1 MNVFVSDVEHFQSL
15 LAGFESLDNDIDA
28 KDGDACY
35 TRTCLSL
42 NGVSF
47 NQYAGNEGF
56 VQTIKEGAVK
66 FYEMIKSWLK
76 SIKEFF
82 FGAAGAKQ
90 DQQVAKVV
98 KAANE
103 LPAKINKE
111 LSSLTPE
118 EQEKVTAKLKERIA
132 KLDPEQVVHTVGLRK
147 MNDIYLTDKDALMK
161 DIKAT
166 AEKIKA
172 DFPDFSSDL
181 NKIKTQ
187 YEAVGK
193 LVGKK
198 VEADVKDLVQAG
210 VLCNKI
216 ADLRSYFKAL
226 QAKIVPALDKS
237 NEQTKKFAESKE
249 GNDQDYRYSKKVS
262 NYLANFSS
270 HVANCIKSSNK
281 TIGKMAEIFESVSL
295 AVLSEDM
302 NVFSKIKDSSEK
314 DGFLTSVEAVDK
326 FMTE

>member
-15 LAGFESLDNDIDA
+15 LAGFESLDNDMNA

-118 EQEKVTAKLKERIA
+118 EQEKVTAKLKEWIA

-147 MNDIYLTDKDALMK
+147 MNELYLIDKDSLMK
-161 DIKAT
+161 DIKVT

-172 DFPDFSSDL
+172 DFPDLTSIL
-181 NKIKTQ
+181 NKIDTQ
-187 YEAVGK
+187 YKEIGK

-198 VEADVKDLVQAG
+198 IEVDVKDLTQAG
-210 VLCNKI
+210 TLCGKI
-216 ADLRSYFKAL
+216 AELRTSFKSL
-226 QAKIVPALDKS
+226 QAAIIPALDKS
-237 NEQTKKFAESKE
+237 NEQTKKLAEGKAE
-249 GNDQDYRYSKKVS
+249 NEQDYRYSKKVT
-262 NYLANFSS
+262 NYLSNLSS
-270 HVANCIKSSNK
+270 RTANCIKSCNK
-281 TIGKMAEIFESVSL
+281 TIGKIAEIFESIAL
-295 AVLSEDM
+295 AVLSEDESAFNRVSL
-302 NVFSKIKDSSEK
+302 NVD
-314 DGFLTSVEAVDK
+314 DK
-326 FMTE
+326 LMK

>member
-90 DQQVAKVV
+90 DQQVSKTV
-98 KAANE
+98 KAASE
-103 LPAKINKE
+103 LPGKVNKA
-111 LSSLTPE
+111 LSAMSPE
-118 EQEKVTAKLKERIA
+118 DREKAEVKLKA
-132 KLDPEQVVHTVGLRK
+132 AMTKLDPEQVVHTVGLRK
-147 MNDIYLTDKDALMK
+147 MNDMYLIDKDGLMK
-161 DIKAT
+161 DIKVT
-166 AEKIKA
+166 AEKVKS
-172 DFPDFSSDL
+172 DFPDLSSDL
-181 NKIKTQ
+181 SNINKLYQEI
-187 YEAVGK
+187 GK

-198 VEADVKDLVQAG
+198 VEVDVKSLTEAAG
-210 VLCNKI
+210 LCAKI
-216 ADLRSYFKAL
+216 AELRSAFKSL
-226 QAKIVPALDKS
+226 QAKITPALEKS
-237 NEQTKKFAESKE
+237 NEQTKKLAEGKAE
-249 GNDQDYRYSKKVS
+249 NEQDHRYSKKVT
-262 NYLANFSS
+262 NYLANLSS
-270 HVANCIKSSNK
+270 HTANCIKSCSK
-281 TIGKMAEIFESVSL
+281 SIGKMAVIFKSITL
-295 AVLSEDM
+295 AVLSED
-302 NVFSKIKDSSEK
+302 KDIFISVM
-314 DGFLTSVEAVDK
+314 DGEDVKPLEV
-326 FMTE
+326 

>member
-1 MNVFVSDVEHFQSL
+1 MNVFVSDVEHFQDL
-15 LAGFESLDNDIDA
+15 LAGFESLDNDITA
-28 KDGDACY
+28 KDSDACY
-35 TRTCLSL
+35 ARTCLSL

-47 NQYAGNEGF
+47 SQHAGNEGF
-56 VQTIKEGAVK
+56 VQTIKEGAIK

-90 DQQVAKVV
+90 DQEVTKVV

-103 LPAKINKE
+103 LPGKINKE

-132 KLDPEQVVHTVGLRK
+132 KLAPEQVVHTVGLRK
-147 MNDIYLTDKDALMK
+147 MNDLYLIDKDGLMK

-166 AEKIKA
+166 AEKVKA
-172 DFPDFSSDL
+172 DFPDLTSEL

-187 YEAVGK
+187 YEEVGK

-210 VLCNKI
+210 VLCAKI
-216 ADLRSYFKAL
+216 ADLRSSFKSL
-226 QAKIVPALDKS
+226 QAKITPALEKS
-237 NEQTKKFAESKE
+237 NEQTKKLAENKAE
-249 GNDQDYRYSKKVS
+249 NEQEHRLSKKVT
-262 NYLANFSS
+262 NYLANLSS
-270 HVANCIKSSNK
+270 HVANCIKSCNK
-281 TIGKMAEIFESVSL
+281 TIGTMAKIFESVTL
-295 AVLSEDM
+295 AVLSEDQ
-302 NVFSKIKDSSEK
+302 NVFDKVMVGDDIKPLEI
-314 DGFLTSVEAVDK
+314 
-326 FMTE
+326 

>member
-15 LAGFESLDNDIDA
+15 LAGFESLDNDMNA

-56 VQTIKEGAVK
+56 VQTIKDGAVK

-90 DQQVAKVV
+90 DQQVAKTV

-103 LPAKINKE
+103 LPGKVNKA
-111 LSSLTPE
+111 LGAMSPE
-118 EQEKVTAKLKERIA
+118 EREEAEAKLKTHIA
-132 KLDPEQVVHTVGLRK
+132 KLDPGMVVHTVGLRK
-147 MNDIYLTDKDALMK
+147 MNDDYLVDKNGLMK

-210 VLCNKI
+210 VLCAKI
-216 ADLRSYFKAL
+216 AELRSAFKSL
-226 QAKIVPALDKS
+226 QAKITPALEKS
-237 NEQTKKFAESKE
+237 NEQTKKLAESKTE
-249 GNDQDYRYSKKVS
+249 NEQDHRYSKKVT
-262 NYLANFSS
+262 NYLANLSS
-270 HVANCIKSSNK
+270 HTANCIKSCNK
-281 TIGKMAEIFESVSL
+281 TIGKIAEIFNSVSL
-295 AVLSEDM
+295 AVLSEDQS
-302 NVFSKIKDSSEK
+302 VFD
-314 DGFLTSVEAVDK
+314 TVMAQ
-326 FMTE
+326 